1 MCKPYQLIEIDDSSD
16 KNSSEWTTSFEQF
29 ETAINAEIC
38 LVSWFENNNYDLT
51 LEKRIDNYHQDILR

>member
-1 MCKPYQLIEIDDSSD
+1 MCKPYQLIELDDGSD
-16 KNSSEWTTSFEQF
+16 ENSSEWTTSFEQF

>member
-1 MCKPYQLIEIDDSSD
+1 MCKPYQLIEIDDGSD

-38 LVSWFENNNYDLT
+38 LVNWFDNNNYDLT